1 MAKQRESDHRTDR
14 SEPSDGLASAQRPE
28 YDASELLPVV
38 YAELRHLAR
47 SRMRQIPPGQT
58 LDPTALVHEAWVR
71 ISHRK
76 PDGWSGR
83 AEFFH
88 AAARAMRD
96 ILVEDARRKG
106 SLKRGGDRRRL
117 ALADH
122 LKMAIEPPS
131 EDLLALDE
139 AIADL
144 AGSHPEAARVTNLRY
159 FVGLTTEEVA
169 AVEGVSV
176 STVERLWRFARAWLK
191 DRVSVGETDRSGPSR
206 G

>member
-1 MAKQRESDHRTDR
+1 MAKHRESDHRTDR
-14 SEPSDGLASAQRPE
+14 GEPSDGLASAQSPE

-38 YAELRHLAR
+38 YAELRRLAQA
-47 SRMRQIPPGQT
+47 RMRQIPPGQT

-71 ISHRK
+71 ISDRK

-122 LKMAIEPPS
+122 LKVAIEPPS

-144 AGSHPEAARVTNLRY
+144 SESHPEAARLVNLRY
-159 FVGLTTEEVA
+159 FVGLTTKEVA
-169 AVEGVSV
+169 EVEGVSV

-191 DRVSVGETDRSGPSR
+191 DRVKVEDTDRSGPSR